1 MRARH
6 SFQFGIVSLLAVIA
20 AASASGTHSSVAAA
34 QDHAHYAYATQGV
47 REYPSARG
55 VAWKLLLDPS
65 NLGGKELEI
74 AEVTLPAGISTPNHT
89 HGSVEVIYVLSG
101 TYEHEVNGERYRL
114 TPGMIGIVRPG
125 DHVRHIVSKS
135 ASGPAKLLIIWA
147 PGGEAKRVLGRLQ
160 GTAMSPLRPVDTGD
174 HAP

>member
-6 SFQFGIVSLLAVIA
+6 PFQFGIVSLLAVIA
-20 AASASGTHSSVAAA
+20 VASASGTRSSIAAA
-34 QDHAHYAYATQGV
+34 QGETQYAYATQGV
-47 REYPSARG
+47 RDYPAAFG
-55 VAWKLLLDPS
+55 VHWKLLLDPS

-74 AEVTLPAGISTPNHT
+74 AEVTLPPGTATPAHT

-135 ASGPAKLLIIWA
+135 GTAKLLIIWA
-147 PGGEAKRVLGRLQ
+147 PGGEAERILGRLK
-160 GTAMSPLRPVDTGD
+160 GTAMSPVKPVEAA
-174 HAP
+174 APSP